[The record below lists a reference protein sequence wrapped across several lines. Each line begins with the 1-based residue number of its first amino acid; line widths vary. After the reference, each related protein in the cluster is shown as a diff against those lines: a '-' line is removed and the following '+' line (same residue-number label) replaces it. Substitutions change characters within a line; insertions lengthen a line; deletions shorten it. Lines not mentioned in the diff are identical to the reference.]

1 MEPDNNTKHNNKKPL
16 RGTPSRHHAQSL
28 VSIRSL
34 GYCHRPKLT
43 ADPLEGTLCSFR
55 SSASI
60 FKILIAKPRLKF
72 VVTHRESSPL
82 RISNR
87 ERIAIF
93 HLISVPPPTAWR
105 PLPRFTTRVLT
116 SPRPPIWH
124 RWHRAHRE
132 FLIVT
137 PESKIQVRPAETI
150 DSQFLIVTKRG
161 FGSSERPEAA

>member
-1 MEPDNNTKHNNKKPL
+1 MEPDNKTKHNNKKPL

-28 VSIRSL
+28 VPIRSL

-60 FKILIAKPRLKF
+60 FRILIANPRLKF
-72 VVTHRESSPL
+72 VVTYRESSPL

-93 HLISVPPPTAWR
+93 NLISARPPTARR
-105 PLPRFTTRVLT
+105 PFLGLTTCDPASPHLPSSNLT
-116 SPRPPIWH
+116 G
-124 RWHRAHRE
+124 RE

-137 PESKIQVRPAETI
+137 PRSENPLRPAETLV
-150 DSQFLIVTKRG
+150 SEFLIVTKRG
-161 FGSSERPEAA
+161 SGSSERIEVA